1 MSISYNKLNKHPK
14 IFLQVVGVNLHEFNV
29 IVEEVR
35 PLWNKTIEK
44 GKKCHGRT
52 SHLETLEDKVL
63 CLLLYYRCYI
73 THILLGFLFNL
84 HNSNISRLFKKLEP
98 LLAKKIHIKK
108 DRTLTYEKLTEI
120 IADVTESPTQ
130 RPKNNKEQKKK
141 YSGKKKKHTNKTEI
155 VIEKETGKII
165 SVSKSYGGRTHDFKI
180 RKNEKPLPNNTTKL
194 VDSGYQGLHKLQR
207 NILLPFKRKRKNIPL
222 TQEQKQHNKSLSSK
236 RIKVENKIREIKIF
250 RIIKDTYRNFQKK
263 YNMRFN
269 IIAGIVNLKNGY
281 SFA

>member
-1 MSISYNKLNKHPK
+1 MSLSYNKLSNHPK
-14 IFLQVVGVNLHEFNV
+14 VFLQVVGVNLLQFKV

-35 PLWNKTIEK
+35 PLWVKIEDN
-44 GKKCHGRT
+44 KKCHGRT
-52 SHLETLEDKVL
+52 STLHSLEDKIL
-63 CLLLYYRCYI
+63 CLLVYYRCYV

-98 LLAKKIHIKK
+98 CLAKKIHIKK
-108 DRTLTYEKLTEI
+108 DKSLTYEKLIEI

-130 RPKNNKEQKKK
+130 KPQKQSKQK
-141 YSGKKKKHTNKTEI
+141 QQYSGKKKKHTNKTEI
-155 VIEKETGKII
+155 VMEKDSGKII
-165 SVSKSYGGRTHDFKI
+165 NVSKSYGGRTHDFKI
-180 RKNEKPLPNNTTKL
+180 RKQEKLLPKNTRKL
-194 VDSGYQGLHKLQR
+194 VDSGYQGLQKLQK
-207 NILLPFKRKRKNIPL
+207 NVILPFKRKKSKYL
-222 TQEQKQHNKSLSSK
+222 TKEQKEHNKKLTSV
-236 RIKVENKIREIKIF
+236 RIKIEHKIRQIKIF